1 MAIKKNSK
9 AYARLRKKFDALR
22 ATLPDDERL
31 IFDEIVSNEPEV
43 TGHKIAVKKVARA
56 KKRSASEVEAHKMGV
71 KGATR
76 KTANKSKMA
85 VEK

>member
-43 TGHKIAVKKVARA
+43 TGHKLTVKKGARA
-56 KKRSASEVEAHKMGV
+56 KKTSASEAVAHKMSV
-71 KGATR
+71 KGSTR
-76 KTANKSKMA
+76 KTAAKSKMA